1 MANTK
6 GLGKGLSALL
16 GDDVIAAKD
25 ERASSLLL
33 PISQVESCST
43 QPRKSFEPEALSDLA
58 DSIRIHGIIQPL
70 TVRKLQSGYYQIIAG
85 ERRWRAARMAGLTQ
99 VPVVVIE
106 ADDRKAMELA
116 MIENLQREDLNPMEE
131 AEGYRTLMEQYGLTQ
146 EETSQRVGKSRSA
159 VANALRLLNL
169 SKEVRV
175 LVEEGKLSGGHARA
189 LVPLTEELQKTA
201 AALIIKDDLSV
212 RQTELLVKKLTAE
225 KKEKPQKDAL
235 SVNYVEEA
243 ARELGEKLGR
253 PCRIVN
259 GKKKGRIE
267 LEYYG
272 TEDLNAL
279 LEALEKLGKR

>member
-43 QPRKSFEPEALSDLA
+43 QPRKAFDPDALA
-58 DSIRIHGIIQPL
+58 DLSESIRQHGIIQPL

-85 ERRWRAARMAGLTQ
+85 ERRWRAARMAGLTE
-99 VPVVVIE
+99 VPAIVIE

-159 VANALRLLNL
+159 VANALRLLHL
-169 SKEVRV
+169 SDEVRA

-189 LVPLTEELQKTA
+189 LVPLTAELQKKA
-201 AALIIKDDLSV
+201 AAVIIKDDLSV
-212 RQTELLVKKLTAE
+212 RQTELLVKKLTAD
-225 KKEKPQKDAL
+225 KPQKPAKDAG
-235 SVNYVEEA
+235 SVDYAAEA
-243 ARELGEKLGR
+243 ARELSERLGR
-253 PCRIVN
+253 PCRIVT
-259 GKKKGRIE
+259 GRKKGRLE

-272 TEDLNAL
+272 VDDLNAL
-279 LEALEKLGKR
+279 LDALHQLKK